1 MEPKLFRCDVNG
13 EDDTMEVSISNVG
26 AHIIITTAR
35 GSNELI
41 LSLNDTKKLRKVLKK
56 IIKIQEG
63 V

>member
-13 EDDTMEVSISNVG
+13 EDDTMEVSISSVG
-26 AHIIITTAR
+26 ANIIITTAR